1 MLSANHNLFPKNLT
15 FITIKEMQKQYF
27 IKPLSRLHLVMIV
40 LLVCFTAT
48 TVQAQ
53 TPLYSK
59 PSWWFGAAVGANFNF
74 YRGSTHKLNDQHT
87 VPAIFDKGFGLGL
100 YAAPTIE
107 YYKPNTRLGFMFQL
121 GYHGASGK
129 YEQTTT
135 PCNCPADLS
144 TKVSY
149 LSIEPNLRFAPF
161 RSGFYLYAGPRFA
174 FNMKHDFTYQQK
186 ANPDFPNQTDNEEIK
201 GELSDMNPMMV
212 SMQIGAGYDIPLSTQ
227 NKRTQF
233 VLSPFVAFQP
243 YFGNSPR
250 TIETWNITALRVGA
264 AFKFGFGKLNPTEV
278 AKEDKKPDI
287 VVPMTKF
294 SVTAPAN
301 LLSTYTVHEIFPLR
315 NYIFF
320 DLGSNDIPKRYV
332 LLNKKDVS
340 NFDKK
345 QVQLSNPENVSG
357 RSSRQMIVYYNILN
371 ILGDRMVK
379 NPSTTISLVGSSEKN
394 AEEGLIMAEKVKSY
408 LVDVFGIAGTRI
420 KTTGNTKPI
429 NASAKPGQ
437 TTDLNLIDQGDRRVT
452 IESDYPVLM
461 AKYETGLSPDETKAK
476 IVKASEDNVVLTN
489 NGSKKAYTSWSVE
502 IKDKRGA
509 IQRFGPYT
517 DEKVSISNSA
527 ILGTKPD
534 GLYNIKMIGLK
545 KDGGIETKDTTVTLI
560 HSLYNQNKVIMR
572 YSVIF
577 EFDASQ
583 TSASTD
589 AYLTDVLATKI
600 PKGATV
606 VIHGFTDI
614 IGDSTYNRNLSIAR
628 ANDVKNTL
636 QTALAKLGR
645 TDVKFETF
653 GYGEDPDFNKF
664 NNKYPE
670 ERFYNRS
677 VSIDILE
684 AL

>member
-1 MLSANHNLFPKNLT
+1 MLSANHNLIPKNLT

-27 IKPLSRLHLVMIV
+27 IKSISNLRLVILA

-48 TVQAQ
+48 AVQAQ
-53 TPLYSK
+53 TPMYSK
-59 PSWWFGAAVGANFNF
+59 PSWWFGAALGANFNF

-100 YAAPTIE
+100 YAAPSIE
-107 YYKPNTRLGFMFQL
+107 YYKPKTMLGFMFQL
-121 GYHGASGK
+121 GYHGASGE

-174 FNMKHDFTYQQK
+174 LNMKHDFTYQQK
-186 ANPDFPNQTDNEEIK
+186 ANPDFPNQKDNEEIN
-201 GELSDMNPMMV
+201 GEMSNMKPLMV
-212 SMQIGAGYDIPLSTQ
+212 SMQVGAGYDIPLSSQDKKTQ
-227 NKRTQF
+227 Y
-233 VLSPFVAFQP
+233 VLSPFIAFQP

-250 TIETWNITALRVGA
+250 TIETWNITTLRVGT
-264 AFKFGFGKLNPTEV
+264 AFKFGCGKLNSSDL
-278 AKEDKKPDI
+278 AKKPDL
-287 VVPMTKF
+287 VAPMTTF
-294 SVTAPAN
+294 SVSTPAN
-301 LLSTYTVHEIFPLR
+301 LLTTYTVHEIFPLR

-357 RSSRQMIVYYNILN
+357 RSNRQMTVYYNILN

-379 NPSTTISLVGSSEKN
+379 NLTSTISLVGSSEKN
-394 AEEGLIMAEKVKSY
+394 AEEGLVMAEKVKSY
-408 LVDVFGIAGTRI
+408 LTDVFGIAENRI

-429 NASAKPGQ
+429 NPSAKPGQ
-437 TTDLNLIDQGDRRVT
+437 TTDLDLIDQGDRRVT
-452 IESDYPVLM
+452 IESEFPILM
-461 AKYETGLSPDETKAK
+461 AKYETGLSPDEAKAK
-476 IVKASEDNVVLTN
+476 IAKAAEDNIVITN
-489 NGSKKAYTSWSVE
+489 NGSKKAYSSWSVE

-509 IQRFGPYT
+509 TKRFGPYT
-517 DEKVSISNSA
+517 DEKVSISNSS
-527 ILGTKPD
+527 ILGSRPD
-534 GLYNIKMIGLK
+534 GIYNIKMIGTK

-577 EFDASQ
+577 EYDVSK

-589 AYLTDVLATKI
+589 AYLTEVLASKI

-614 IGDSTYNRNLSIAR
+614 IGDSAYNRNLSIAR
-628 ANDVKNTL
+628 ANDVKKTL
-636 QTALAKLGR
+636 QAALAKLGR
-645 TDVKFETF
+645 TDVKFEIF